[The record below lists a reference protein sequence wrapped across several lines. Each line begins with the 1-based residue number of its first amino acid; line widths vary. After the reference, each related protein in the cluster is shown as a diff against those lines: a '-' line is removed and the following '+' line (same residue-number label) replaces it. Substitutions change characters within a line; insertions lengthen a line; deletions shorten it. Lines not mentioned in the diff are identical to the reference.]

1 MKILVVDDDA
11 LLSDYI
17 RQSLGEEGYVVDLA
31 RNCAEGKLLGMV
43 YPYDALVLDVNLPDG
58 TGFDVL
64 EELRRRD
71 NPVPVIMLTS
81 RGSKEDVVHGLD
93 SGADDYLVKP
103 FVVAELKAR
112 VRALVRRRGVQ
123 RAETVTFSD
132 LILDRLTHT
141 ISRGVKA
148 LRLTPKEFTLLEFF
162 LLNPERVITRTEL
175 LEKVWNLHF
184 DPGSNVVDTHVA
196 RLRAK
201 LRRYDV
207 TANIATVRGT
217 GFVMRREQ
225 EEK

>member
-11 LLSDYI
+11 LLADYI
-17 RQSLGEEGYVVDLA
+17 RQSLAEDGYAVDLA

-64 EELRRRD
+64 AELRRRK
-71 NPVPVIMLTS
+71 NQVPVLMLTT
-81 RGSKEDVVHGLD
+81 RGSKEDVVYGLD
-93 SGADDYLVKP
+93 SGADADMVMP
-103 FVVAELKAR
+103 FAVAAR
-112 VRALVRRRGVQ
+112 MALVRALVRLGGAQ
-123 RAETVTFSD
+123 RAETITFSD

-148 LRLTPKEFTLLEFF
+148 LRLTPKEFSLLEFF
-162 LLNPERVITRTEL
+162 LLNPERVLSRTEL

-184 DPGSNVVDTHVA
+184 DPGSNVVDTNVA

-201 LRRYDV
+201 LHRYGV
-207 TANIATVRGT
+207 TASIVTVRGE

-225 EEK
+225 EAK